1 MLKIKTWQ
9 IALVVLICIAGV
21 LFALPNVLSRN
32 ALESYPTWLPRAPL
46 NLGLDLQG
54 GSHLVLEVEVE
65 QMIGERLTSLV
76 DEVRAKLRGE
86 KIGYTGLKTVGG
98 VVQVQLTNPETLER
112 ATALTREIDR
122 ELEITT
128 TPDGRI
134 EARLTDTA
142 RDELTK
148 SAVSQS
154 IEIVRRRIDETGTRE
169 PTIQRQGADRVLVQ
183 LPGIEDP
190 ERVKA
195 LLGKTA
201 KLTFHLVDQT
211 LSPEAA
217 RREGV
222 PPTSMLLPSDELKE
236 DGTPVGEYI
245 VRKRVILSGDMLVD
259 SQPSFQDNEAVVS
272 FKFDAIGA
280 RRFGDVTKQNVG
292 KPFAIVLDGKVI
304 SAPVIREPIL
314 GGSGVISGSFTTQSA
329 ADLALLLRA
338 GALPAPMTVLE
349 ERTVGPDLGADSIE
363 AGEVASVVA
372 LIAVVAFMFMFYG
385 FFGLVANVALVLNL
399 ILIIAIMSLF
409 QATLTLPGIA
419 GIVLTL
425 GVAVDANVL
434 IYERIREEVRLGKS
448 PFAAMEAGFR
458 RAYATIIDSNL
469 TTLIA
474 VIVLYAVGTGPVR
487 GFSVS
492 AGIGIITTLFTQV
505 LVSRYLLVWWLRTRR
520 PKRLPI

>member
-9 IALVVLICIAGV
+9 LVLVVLICIAGI
-21 LFALPNVLSRN
+21 LFALPNVFSRN
-32 ALESYPTWLPRAPL
+32 ALESYPSWLPRAPL

-54 GSHLVLEVEVE
+54 GSHLVLEVQVE
-65 QMIGERLTSLV
+65 QMIGERLTGLV

-86 KIGYTGLKTVGG
+86 KIGYTGLKTAGDA
-98 VVQVQLTNPETLER
+98 VQVQLTNPDTLER
-112 ATALTREIDR
+112 AVALFKEIDR
-122 ELEITT
+122 EIEVTT
-128 TPDGRI
+128 TADGRI
-134 EARLTDTA
+134 EARLSDAA

-148 SAVSQS
+148 AAVSQS

-169 PTIQRQGADRVLVQ
+169 PTIQRQGSDRVLVQ

-190 ERVKA
+190 ERIKA

-211 LSPEAA
+211 VSPEAA

-236 DGTPVGEYI
+236 DGTPTGEYV

-259 SQPSFQDNEAVVS
+259 SQPSFQDNEPVVS

-280 RRFGDVTKQNVG
+280 RRFGDVTKENVG
-292 KPFAIVLDGKVI
+292 KPFAIVLDNKVI

-338 GALPAPMTVLE
+338 GALPAPMTVIE

-363 AGEVASVVA
+363 AGKLA
-372 LIAVVAFMFMFYG
+372 AVIGLAAVIVFMIVYYG
-385 FFGLVANVALVLNL
+385 FFGLVADVALILNL

-419 GIVLTL
+419 GILLTL
-425 GVAVDANVL
+425 GMAVDANVL

-458 RAYATIIDSNL
+458 RAFATIVDSNL

-474 VIVLYAVGTGPVR
+474 AVVLYAVGTGPIR
-487 GFSVS
+487 GFAV
-492 AGIGIITTLFTQV
+492 AIGIGIITTMFTAV
-505 LVSRYLLVWWLRTRR
+505 LVSRFMLVAWLRSRR
-520 PKRLPI
+520 PKKLPI

>member
-9 IALVVLICIAGV
+9 IALVALICIAGI
-21 LFALPNVLSRN
+21 LFALPNVFSRS
-32 ALESYPTWLPRAPL
+32 ALDSYPSWLPRSAL

-65 QMIGERLTSLV
+65 QMIGERLTGLV
-76 DEVRAKLRGE
+76 DEVRAKLRSE
-86 KIGYTGLKTVGG
+86 KIGYTGLKSAGG
-98 VVQVQLTNPETLER
+98 VVEVQLTNPETLGR
-112 ATALTREIDR
+112 ATELIREIDR
-122 ELEITT
+122 QLEIVT

-134 EARLTDTA
+134 EARLGDTA
-142 RDELTK
+142 RDALTK

-154 IEIVRRRIDETGTRE
+154 IEIVRRRIDESGTRE
-169 PTIQRQGADRVLVQ
+169 PTIQRQGKDRVLVQ
-183 LPGIEDP
+183 LPGIDDP

-195 LLGKTA
+195 LLGRTA
-201 KLTFHLVDQT
+201 KLTFHLLDQT
-211 LSPEAA
+211 VSPEAA

-222 PPTSMLLPSDELKE
+222 PPTSMLLPSDDLKE
-236 DGTPVGEYI
+236 DGTPTSEYV

-259 SQPSFQDNEAVVS
+259 SQPSFQDNQAVVG

-280 RRFGDVTKQNVG
+280 RRFGEVTKQNVG

-329 ADLALLLRA
+329 SDLALLLRA
-338 GALPAPMTVLE
+338 GALPAPMTVIE

-363 AGEVASVVA
+363 AGKLAAVIGLA
-372 LIAVVAFMFMFYG
+372 AVVVFMIIYYG
-385 FFGLVANVALVLNL
+385 FFGLVADFALILNL
-399 ILIIAIMSLF
+399 ILILAIMSLF
-409 QATLTLPGIA
+409 QATLTLPGVA

-425 GVAVDANVL
+425 GMAVDANVL

-458 RAYATIIDSNL
+458 RAFGTIVDSNL

-474 VIVLYAVGTGPVR
+474 AIVLYAVGTGPIR
-487 GFSVS
+487 GFAV
-492 AGIGIITTLFTQV
+492 AIGIGIITTMFTAV
-505 LVSRYLLVWWLRTRR
+505 LVSRYILVGWLRSRR
-520 PKRLPI
+520 PKKLPI